1 MVLPLGGA
9 HRSIVLRGTRMRHR
23 VIAAAAA
30 ASVLLIGTAL
40 PSVATGDESGP
51 SHSDST
57 EWNHDG
63 HDEGKDGDKGK
74 HDDREDDDR
83 DGKKDEGKDDDRDG
97 KKDDDRDGKKDDD
110 RDGKKDDDHDKVVKV
125 VKVIKM
131 VDKDVKVVHKDVS
144 KDVKKDVKV
153 IHKDD
158 DKEDKDDHKKVEVP
172 TKVNAGFDGASKT
185 SDDAPWLFGLAAGV
199 ALATA
204 GAGTVVALRRNTN
217 GV

>member
-1 MVLPLGGA
+1 
-9 HRSIVLRGTRMRHR
+9 MRHR
-23 VIAAAAA
+23 VIAAAAT
-30 ASVLLIGTAL
+30 ASVLLMGTAL

-83 DGKKDEGKDDDRDG
+83 DGKKDDDR
-97 KKDDDRDGKKDDD
+97 
-110 RDGKKDDDHDKVVKV
+110 DKVVKV
-125 VKVIKM
+125 VKVIKV

-153 IHKDD
+153 VHKDD

-204 GAGTVVALRRNTN
+204 GVGTVVALRRNTN

>member
-1 MVLPLGGA
+1 MVLPLGEP
-9 HRSIVLRGTRMRHR
+9 IDCPEGTRMRHR

-83 DGKKDEGKDDDRDG
+83 DGKKDDDRDG
-97 KKDDDRDGKKDDD
+97 KKDDDRDGEKDDD
-110 RDGKKDDDHDKVVKV
+110 RDKVVKV
-125 VKVIKM
+125 VKVINL

-144 KDVKKDVKV
+144 KDAKKDVKV
-153 IHKDD
+153 VHKDD

-204 GAGTVVALRRNTN
+204 GPGTVVALRRNTN